1 MISATPAFDVFK
13 PTYEAGTPQ
22 LVWSELIAD
31 LETPVAA
38 YMKLTEGEAYSFLL
52 ESVEDGDIRDR
63 YSMIGLA
70 PDLLFRISDGQPELN
85 RAAAVDLD
93 SYSPMQGK
101 PLDALR
107 SVLAESRLDMPETL
121 APMSA
126 GIFGYMAY
134 DMVRH
139 MEDLPNTNPD
149 VMGVPDCLFMRPT
162 IVAVFDSVTDMIRLV
177 TPVRANGETA
187 EAAYEA
193 ALERLAQAEEKLYG
207 PLPQAKLAIPN
218 HFDTPNSNMDMQ
230 AYFRM
235 VERGKAYIEAGD
247 IFQVVLSQ
255 RFSID
260 FDLPPFDLYRA
271 LRRVN
276 PSPYLFYLNMR
287 NFAVVGSSPEVL
299 VGVTGG
305 EVNIRPIAGTR
316 KRGATLAEDDT
327 IGADLLADEKER
339 AEHLMLLDLG
349 RNDVG
354 RVSKIG
360 SVKVNTAFG
369 LQKTSHL
376 IHIVSDVTGEL
387 RDDLDVIDALV
398 AGFPAGTVSGA
409 PKIRAMEIIDE
420 LEPERRGIYSG
431 CVGYFSANGDMDTCI
446 ALRTA
451 VVKDGKLYAQA
462 GGGVV
467 YDSTPQYE
475 YEETVNKAAA
485 LFRAAEVALK
495 LASERK
501 NRS

>member
-230 AYFRM
+230 AYFQM
-235 VERGKAYIEAGD
+235 VEKGKAYIEAGD

-255 RFSID
+255 RFNID

-287 NFAVVGSSPEVL
+287 DFAVVGSSPEVL

-305 EVNIRPIAGTR
+305 ENIRPIAGTR
-316 KRGATLAEDDT
+316 KRGATLAEDDA
-327 IGADLLADEKER
+327 IGADLLSDEKER
-339 AEHLMLLDLG
+339 AEHLMLL
-349 RNDVG
+349 
-354 RVSKIG
+354 IW
-360 SVKVNTAFG
+360 
-369 LQKTSHL
+369 
-376 IHIVSDVTGEL
+376 
-387 RDDLDVIDALV
+387 
-398 AGFPAGTVSGA
+398 GA
-409 PKIRAMEIIDE
+409 TM
-420 LEPERRGIYSG
+420 
-431 CVGYFSANGDMDTCI
+431 
-446 ALRTA
+446 
-451 VVKDGKLYAQA
+451 
-462 GGGVV
+462 
-467 YDSTPQYE
+467 
-475 YEETVNKAAA
+475 
-485 LFRAAEVALK
+485 
-495 LASERK
+495 
-501 NRS
+501 